1 VANNS
6 DHVSPP
12 GTVSKLP
19 EVASG
24 QESKDVKSEMQI
36 TPRSKMRASDMNL
49 MTERGEDELERLAI
63 GDEKAP
69 LNLMFTHP
77 PQISGDEITLD
88 NMKRSVL
95 HKRNKTEGGGSC
107 IETHKR
113 QASNSEG
120 ESIRLG

>member
-1 VANNS
+1 
-6 DHVSPP
+6 
-12 GTVSKLP
+12 
-19 EVASG
+19 
-24 QESKDVKSEMQI
+24 
-36 TPRSKMRASDMNL
+36 MRASDMNL

-63 GDEKAP
+63 GDEKTP

-107 IETHKR
+107 IDTHKR

-120 ESIRLG
+120 ESIRLGMAYTNGEHTRTTHHQENAAIHKVVRLNLAND

>member
-1 VANNS
+1 MANNS

-12 GTVSKLP
+12 GSVTKLP

-24 QESKDVKSEMQI
+24 QESKAVRSDAQV

-49 MTERGEDELERLAI
+49 MTERGEDELERLAM

-69 LNLMFTHP
+69 VSLMFTHP
-77 PQISGDEITLD
+77 PQISGDEITLG
-88 NMKRSVL
+88 NMRRSGL
-95 HKRNKTEGGGSC
+95 HKRNRTEGGGSC
-107 IETHKR
+107 IDTHKR
-113 QASNSEG
+113 QASPSEG